1 MDARKTAV
9 FWEALRFLFAM
20 GLLYFYGDWF
30 GLTHLL
36 PLNTFILIGYFSISL
51 AMSIYFV
58 AIDFEKEKI
67 ALA

>member
-1 MDARKTAV
+1 
-9 FWEALRFLFAM
+9 M

-30 GLTHLL
+30 GLTNLL
-36 PLNTFILIGYFSISL
+36 PVSTFILIGYFSISL

-58 AIDFEKEKI
+58 AVDFEKEKI